1 MLGRNSTFPFY
12 RCESWGPG
20 QAIEKL
26 CHSLQTRVPWQS
38 FWWRFWGVEDG
49 GNRTLGYQG
58 NPEEIKKL
66 CDWFSWQT
74 LRPNVDGHKWAHQVE
89 LDFPINANGALLRDR
104 TSAFHLSIPFLLTQI
119 CKATS
124 QDAVEIAYVKH
135 MAWPIERAGLLIAAI
150 MVIIILTPE
159 TCILPSGIVQ
169 PGQCEAK
176 LQSKC
181 DRCRAEGLL
190 VPSDTTAGVM
200 VPARLHA
207 ALP

>member
-38 FWWRFWGVEDG
+38 FWWRFWGAEDG
-49 GNRTLGYQG
+49 GNRTLRYQG
-58 NPEEIKKL
+58 NPEEIKTL
-66 CDWFSWQT
+66 CDWFPCQT
-74 LRPNVDGHKWAHQVE
+74 LRPNVDRHKWAHQVE

-124 QDAVEIAYVKH
+124 QDGWDSICKAYGLTHRKGWITDSCYYGNYHSDPRNMYTALWDSPARPAWGKIAKQV
-135 MAWPIERAGLLIAAI
+135 W
-150 MVIIILTPE
+150 
-159 TCILPSGIVQ
+159 S
-169 PGQCEAK
+169 
-176 LQSKC
+176 LQGRGPFGALRHHSW
-181 DRCRAEGLL
+181 GY
-190 VPSDTTAGVM
+190 